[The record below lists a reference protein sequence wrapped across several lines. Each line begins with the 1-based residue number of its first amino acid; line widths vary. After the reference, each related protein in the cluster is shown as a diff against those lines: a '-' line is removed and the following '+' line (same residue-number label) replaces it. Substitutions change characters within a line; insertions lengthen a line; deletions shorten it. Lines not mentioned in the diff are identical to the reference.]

1 MIASRLDHAALAHLQ
16 GRASLPA
23 YDRTHARAGVVHLGI
38 GAFHRAHQAVYF
50 DDLLARGRDGYAVV
64 AASLRSDEVAR
75 RLLPQHCLYGVLSL
89 AEGECNYRVIG
100 AVREVCVA
108 PEAPKAL
115 LSHLCAPQ
123 TALVTLTVT
132 EKGYCH
138 RPADGTLDFDHPDI
152 RHDIA
157 HPEAPRSAVGLL
169 ATALCRRLAVGVA
182 PPAVLCCDNLPHN
195 GRLLARLVTALVA
208 ARGQH
213 ALARRIAAEVRFP
226 CSMVD
231 RIVPATA
238 ATHRA
243 LVQEH
248 YGIDD
253 HGLVVT
259 EPFSQWVIEDAA
271 EVLHPL
277 GEVGAVL
284 VRDVAPFETMKLR
297 LLNGSHSALAYL
309 GYLAGC
315 EYVADAM
322 AVPGMEALVTRLMD
336 EETTPTLQ
344 VPGDF
349 DLAGYKQQLRERFR
363 NPALLH
369 RTWQIAMDGSQKL
382 PQRLLGTTRERLAAG
397 APVNALALA
406 VAAWMRYVG
415 GIDER
420 GEAID
425 VRDPMAGRL
434 AARVAAQG
442 GNAKATVDALL
453 AVEEVFAPELAQDP
467 RWRKALVTQYTRL
480 QQRGAREAVLMTI
493 QDEIASEVPKALKAF
508 TD

>member
-1 MIASRLDHAALAHLQ
+1 MTAPRLDSTALESLR
-16 GRASLPA
+16 GRAHLPA
-23 YDRTHARAGVVHLGI
+23 YDRASARTGVVHIGI

-50 DDLLARGRDGYAVV
+50 DDLLARGYDGYAVI
-64 AASLRSDEVAR
+64 AASLRSAEVAR
-75 RLLPQHCLYGVLSL
+75 TLQPQQHLYGVLAL
-89 AEGECNYRVIG
+89 ADGASEYRVIG

-108 PEAPKAL
+108 TETPQAL

-138 RPADGTLDFDHPDI
+138 RPADGSLDLEHPDI

-157 HPEAPRSAVGLL
+157 HPEAPRSAIGLL
-169 ATALCRRLAVGVA
+169 ATALSRRLAVGVA
-182 PPAVLCCDNLPHN
+182 PPTVLCCDNLPHN
-195 GRLLARLVTALVA
+195 GRLLAKLVTALVA

-213 ALARRIAAEVRFP
+213 ALARRIAAEVPFP

-231 RIVPATA
+231 RIVPATT
-238 ATHRA
+238 ATQRA
-243 LVQEH
+243 LVRER
-248 YGIDD
+248 YGVDD
-253 HGLVVT
+253 HALVVT
-259 EPFSQWVIEDAA
+259 EPFSQWVVEDIA
-271 EVLHPL
+271 EVLQPL
-277 GEVGAVL
+277 REVGAVL

-297 LLNGSHSALAYL
+297 LLNGSHSTLAYL

-322 AVPGMEALVTRLMD
+322 ALPGMETLIIGLMD
-336 EETTPTLQ
+336 EEITPTLQ
-344 VPGDF
+344 VPADF
-349 DLAGYKQQLRERFR
+349 DLAGYKRQLRERFH
-363 NPALLH
+363 NPALQH

-382 PQRLLGTTRERLAAG
+382 PQRLLGTARERLAAG

-415 GIDER
+415 GVDER

-434 AARVAAQG
+434 AARVAAQA
-442 GNAKATVDALL
+442 GNAEATVDALL

-467 RWRKALVTQYTRL
+467 RWRQAVVTQYLRL
-480 QQRGAREAVLMTI
+480 QQRGARNAV
-493 QDEIASEVPKALKAF
+493 SALVM
-508 TD
+508 DR